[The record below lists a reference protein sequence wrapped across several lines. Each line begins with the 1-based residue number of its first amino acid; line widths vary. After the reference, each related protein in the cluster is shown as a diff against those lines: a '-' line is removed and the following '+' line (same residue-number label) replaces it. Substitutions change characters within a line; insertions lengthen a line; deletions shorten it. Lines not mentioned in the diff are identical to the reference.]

1 MKDNPMVSIANSLG
15 YGSGI
20 DVASLVT
27 QLAAAS
33 REPKV
38 ARFDTRTKA
47 VQSSISAVAQA
58 RSDLE
63 SFSTSLATL
72 VAGGTLQSQPTVA
85 DTSILEAKAVI
96 GARLTSF
103 SGAVEVT
110 QLARGQTLASA
121 FKPSAASAVGL
132 GAITLTVGA
141 TPYAITIGTAN
152 DSLTGLASAIND
164 ARTGVT
170 ASVVNDTAGARLV
183 LRGPTGTPSA
193 FTVASSD
200 PGLSNFAYPGS
211 MALVQSA
218 LNAEFNVDGLAY
230 SRPTNTIDDVV
241 PGVSLTLKKISLGT
255 PVSIG
260 VTRATDSLKTT
271 ITDFVSVYNELK
283 GHIAAARTATRGDQA
298 MRTLDRQLSQL
309 IAQPVT
315 SGTPESLA
323 AIGIKTNRDGTIA
336 FDESVFAT
344 AYSSNPDAV
353 EAIFSPTRDATHTAT
368 TDPGIGGA
376 LSALK
381 TAATAS
387 TGALASLS
395 TRLGKEATALATDRE
410 RMEVREM
417 AYKARLEKQ
426 FASVDSSIGALKAT
440 QSYLDQQIKLW
451 TASK

>member
-1 MKDNPMVSIANSLG
+1 MVSIANSLG

-63 SFSTSLATL
+63 SFSTSLAAL
-72 VAGGTLQSQPTVA
+72 VAGGTLQSQPSVA
-85 DTSILEAKAVI
+85 DTSILDAKAVI
-96 GARLTSF
+96 GARLTNF
-103 SGAVEVT
+103 SGSVEVT

-121 FKPSAASAVGL
+121 FTPSAAAPVGQGTL
-132 GAITLTVGA
+132 TLTVGT
-141 TPYAITIGTAN
+141 TPFSIVTGAAN

-164 ARTGVT
+164 ARTGVA
-170 ASVVNDTAGARLV
+170 ASVVNDTTGARLV
-183 LRGPTGTPSA
+183 LKGPSGLPSA
-193 FTVASSD
+193 FTLSSSD
-200 PGLSNFAYPGS
+200 PSLSSFAYPGA
-211 MALVQSA
+211 MALVQTA
-218 LNAEFNVDGLAY
+218 QNAAFNIDGINY
-230 SRPTNTIDDVV
+230 SRPTNGIDDVL
-241 PGVSLTLKKISLGT
+241 PGVMLTLKKVAVGA

-260 VTRATDSLKTT
+260 VVRAGDTLKAT
-271 ITDFVSVYNELK
+271 IADFVSVYNELK
-283 GHIAAARTATRGDQA
+283 GHIAAARIATRGDQA
-298 MRTLDRQLSQL
+298 MRALDRQLAQL

-315 SGTPESLA
+315 SGAPGNLS
-323 AIGIKTNRDGTIA
+323 AIGVKTNRDGTIA
-336 FDESVFAT
+336 FDAAAFDT
-344 AYSSNPDAV
+344 AYATSPDAV
-353 EAIFSPTRDATHTAT
+353 EAIFAPTRDATHTAL

-376 LSALK
+376 LTALK
-381 TAATAS
+381 TAATA
-387 TGALASLS
+387 TNGALASLS
-395 TRLGKEATALATDRE
+395 KRLGKEATALATDRE
-410 RMEVREM
+410 RMEARES

-426 FASVDSSIGALKAT
+426 FAGVDSSIGALKAT